1 MPFGTGANKW
11 DIPEHRVEISY
22 AKIPGELDVVTDC
35 IELDDVYEPALLAFM
50 LHRGFMKRAGS
61 QDQATL
67 LLQYANVY
75 LEQFRGFIGEEK
87 KIEHELQP
95 LQLVQV
101 RQP

>member
-1 MPFGTGANKW
+1 MPT
-11 DIPEHRVEISY
+11 DEHFVEISY
-22 AKIPGELDVVTDC
+22 AKIPAELTDVTDT

-50 LHRGFMKRAGS
+50 MHRGFMKRAGS

-67 LLQYANVY
+67 LLQYANIY
-75 LEQFRGFIGEEK
+75 LQQFRGFLGEEE
-87 KIEHELQP
+87 KIEKELQP